1 MSGRARRAREPPPT
15 RGATGG
21 QEATAGRYPGCN
33 DQVSPMASQHPE
45 GHPIQIDS
53 SPGSHRQR
61 VTPVMASLPW
71 SRYVTQK

>member
-1 MSGRARRAREPPPT
+1 
-15 RGATGG
+15 
-21 QEATAGRYPGCN
+21 
-33 DQVSPMASQHPE
+33 MASQHPE